1 MKVAQ
6 APSNIIYLDRFIATL
21 MQVVIEHA
29 GAETGTLIL
38 LENDQIAVM
47 AQCNGSRPYNL
58 GKIAVADCA
67 TIPVSVIHT
76 AERIQE
82 PLVFDNAVREP
93 SFLTDP

>member
-38 LENDQIAVM
+38 LENDQLAVM

-58 GKIAVADCA
+58 EKSLLLTVQR
-67 TIPVSVIHT
+67 S
-76 AERIQE
+76 
-82 PLVFDNAVREP
+82 LSP
-93 SFLTDP
+93 SFTQQNAFKNLWCLIMQFVNRLF